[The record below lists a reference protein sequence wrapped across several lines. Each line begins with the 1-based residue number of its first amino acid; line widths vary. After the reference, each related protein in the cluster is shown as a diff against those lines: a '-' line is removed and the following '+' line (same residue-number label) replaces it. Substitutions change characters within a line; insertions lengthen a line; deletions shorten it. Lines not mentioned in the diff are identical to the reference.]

1 MAVAADKHAAGTPP
15 RGRHWEA
22 PKQLE
27 LKIRGS
33 PGLAA
38 QYLVAMGAITPVCLA
53 DFAAIKV
60 LALLALGLVAYL
72 YWSGFSEK
80 RAERRDR
87 KWLESRRR
95 EFKEKAAAKPAPPH
109 EG

>member
-1 MAVAADKHAAGTPP
+1 MTNPAILDASPSFRASYKNFRNT
-15 RGRHWEA
+15 
-22 PKQLE
+22 L
-27 LKIRGS
+27 LKARGS

-38 QYLVAMGAITPVCLA
+38 QYLVAMGAIAPVCLA

-109 EG
+109 

>member
-1 MAVAADKHAAGTPP
+1 
-15 RGRHWEA
+15 
-22 PKQLE
+22 
-27 LKIRGS
+27 
-33 PGLAA
+33 
-38 QYLVAMGAITPVCLA
+38 MGAIAPVCLA
-53 DFAAIKV
+53 DFAAINV

-109 EG
+109 GG